1 MRAVAIIMTILSVG
15 FAWATTVVTGDVS
28 GVWSAEGSPYI
39 VEGRVCVPAGE
50 TLTITPGTE
59 ILFNSSAQLVVDSAA
74 VLKAVGTPDD
84 TIYFRSASADV
95 RWNGIKF
102 YRSSDACTLSYVVVT
117 DAGPYTSEDYL
128 ESGGGIYV
136 VEASPKI
143 LHSRISG
150 NSAGNFGGGIT
161 LVHSNATISDCIIA
175 ENEATVGGGGI
186 SIHQMSNITLSNIVL
201 ENNLVSGNGNGG
213 AVAIY
218 YSAASITNSN
228 FVNNISISG
237 YGGAIFAAISTCDI
251 VGNTISS
258 NNANYGGGVYA
269 LGSDLILRG
278 NEISSNTATHSGGG
292 FVDSASTVVCEENV
306 FTRNTAVNGAGG
318 AIVVKFAEG
327 ANISQ
332 NEFSRNSS
340 ATYGGAI
347 YVTRSTTFIHDN
359 AFSGNVG
366 EKGGAVAS
374 VASPQMQIMNNLF
387 NYNRGVLGGAVY
399 ADSSEVTIIANKMEG
414 NYTPESDAD
423 GRGGAVFVQ
432 NADYLK
438 LSNNII
444 ARNSATF
451 AGGALYILNTY
462 TPVITNNTV
471 TLNSAGTEGGAG
483 YIEATFTVCVN
494 NIFYGNSASSGE
506 ELYVQGGT
514 VSLANNLVRYEDVF
528 TESANLMDCFGNID
542 SDPLFA
548 DDEFN
553 LLPTSPCIDAGVE
566 SLYVAELD
574 TTIWADQCDINGVL
588 RPQGAGYDI
597 GATEFVVSGM
607 DEASIPSVAKVLT
620 YPNPFNSSVNI
631 TVPCRTGE
639 RVRVEVCDIAG
650 RPVETLYDGVAPS
663 AEVTIAWHPTDLPS
677 GTYLIEIHSGGEVA
691 SARVSLVK

>member
-28 GVWSAEGSPYI
+28 GVWSTEGSPYI
-39 VEGRVCVPAGE
+39 VEGRVYVPAGE
-50 TLTITPGTE
+50 TLRIAPGTE

-102 YRSSDACTLSYVVVT
+102 YKSSDACTLSYVVVT
-117 DAGPYTSEDYL
+117 GAGPYTSEDYL

-136 VEASPKI
+136 VEASPRI

-150 NSAGNFGGGIT
+150 NSAGSFGGGIT
-161 LVHSNATISDCIIA
+161 LVHSDATISDCIIA

-186 SIHQMSNITLSNIVL
+186 SIHQMSNVTLSNNVF
-201 ENNLVSGNGNGG
+201 ENNSVFGNGNGG
-213 AVAIY
+213 AIAIY
-218 YSAASITNSN
+218 YSAVSITNNN
-228 FVNNISISG
+228 FVNNASTAG
-237 YGGAIFAAISTCDI
+237 YGGAIFAAVSACDI
-251 VGNTISS
+251 VNNTISS
-258 NNANYGGGVYA
+258 NSANYGGGVYA

-278 NEISSNTATHSGGG
+278 NEISSNTATQDGGG
-292 FVDSASTVVCEENV
+292 FLDTASTIVCEENR
-306 FTRNTAVNGAGG
+306 FSRNTAINGVGG
-318 AIVVKFAEG
+318 AIVVKFAEN
-327 ANISQ
+327 ANINQ

-347 YVTRSTTFIHDN
+347 YVTWSTSFIHN
-359 AFSGNVG
+359 NTFTGNVG
-366 EKGGAVAS
+366 EEGGAVAS
-374 VASPQMQIMNNLF
+374 VASPEVQIMNNLF
-387 NYNRGVLGGAVY
+387 DYNRGVLGGAVY
-399 ADSSEVTIIANKMEG
+399 ADSSKVTITANKMEE

-423 GRGGAVFVQ
+423 GKGGAVFVQ
-432 NADYLK
+432 NADYLRI
-438 LSNNII
+438 SNNII

-451 AGGALYILNTY
+451 AGGALYILNAHN
-462 TPVITNNTV
+462 PVVMNNTI
-471 TLNSAGTEGGAG
+471 TLNTAEVKGGAG
-483 YIEATFTVCVN
+483 YFEGVFTISVN
-494 NIFYGNSASSGE
+494 NIIYNNNASSGE
-506 ELYVQGGT
+506 ELYVRDGT
-514 VSLANNLVRYEDVF
+514 VCLANNLVRYEGVL
-528 TESANLMDCFGNID
+528 TESASLVDYLGNID
-542 SDPLFA
+542 TDPLFA
-548 DDEFN
+548 DEEFN
-553 LLPTSPCIDAGVE
+553 LLPTSPCIDAGAE
-566 SLYVAELD
+566 SLYIAELD
-574 TTIWADQCDINGVL
+574 TTISADQSDINGVL

-597 GATEFVVSGM
+597 GATEFVASGV
-607 DEASIPSVAKVLT
+607 EETSIPSVAKVLT

-663 AEVTIAWHPTDLPS
+663 AEITITWHPTDLPS